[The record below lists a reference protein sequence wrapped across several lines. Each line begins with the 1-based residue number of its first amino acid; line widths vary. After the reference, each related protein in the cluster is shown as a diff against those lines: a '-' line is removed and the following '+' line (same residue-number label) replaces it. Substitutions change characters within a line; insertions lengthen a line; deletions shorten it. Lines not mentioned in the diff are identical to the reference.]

1 MPQNF
6 AVINETKLINA
17 NLEIYLDVKLKPIKV
32 HNHCIAS
39 LQKITQNLII

>member
-17 NLEIYLDVKLKPIKV
+17 NLEIYLMLSLSLLKYI
-32 HNHCIAS
+32 
-39 LQKITQNLII
+39 ITA